1 METLDR
7 RKIVDTDLQE
17 FAAAENADGR
27 RSVIVELGLPPPTV
41 SPFFSHKPIPRAS
54 EVGPHSSP
62 RVSLADVEGHG
73 AAMDE
78 LETHL
83 RALGPEARPLR
94 LDSAQ
99 AFVVSVTPAQL
110 RTISQWPLAGTI
122 RPNRVHYAPPRR

>member
-1 METLDR
+1 METFDR
-7 RKIVDTDLQE
+7 KKIVDTDLQE
-17 FAAAENADGR
+17 FAAAENADER

-41 SPFFSHKPIPRAS
+41 PLSFPLESIPRAS

-73 AAMDE
+73 SAMDQ
-78 LETHL
+78 LETSL
-83 RALGPEARPLR
+83 RALGLEEPPLR

-99 AFVVSVTPAQL
+99 AFVVRVTPAQL